1 MNSSEMILRKR
12 ALYTGLQPFLRDTEL
27 MEALILWESRY
38 ANQPKYSLRYFV
50 ADLLQSLERPL
61 EHKQLLVNLV
71 ATMAKPV
78 TDLLP
83 DPSPALSAYKTRRR
97 TSATASYALAEVEA
111 FCILIDKWLSLVQS
125 SAAVDIGH
133 FVLHNL
139 DRLKIDTDL
148 KVQTARWLEDENQP
162 IRLPRVE
169 IQELRKIINL
179 FYVGF
184 CEYLGPT
191 RADALLAEAVNRLKS
206 NGGAAFATV
215 FNKLL

>member
-1 MNSSEMILRKR
+1 MTTSEMILRKR

-38 ANQPKYSLRYFV
+38 AGQPKFSLRYFV
-50 ADLLQSLERPL
+50 ADLAQGLERPL
-61 EHKQLLVNLV
+61 EQKHLLVHLV
-71 ATMAKPV
+71 ATMAKPASE
-78 TDLLP
+78 LLP
-83 DPSPALSAYKTRRR
+83 DPSPALSAYKTRQR
-97 TSATASYALAEVEA
+97 TSATANYALAEVEA
-111 FCILIDKWLSLVQS
+111 FCILVDKWLSLVQT
-125 SAAVDIGH
+125 SAAMDIGH
-133 FVLHNL
+133 FVRHNL
-139 DRLKIDTDL
+139 ERLKISADL

-162 IRLPRVE
+162 IRLPSVE

-191 RADALLAEAVNRLKS
+191 QADILLAEAVSRLKS
-206 NGGAAFATV
+206 NGGAAFAAV

>member
-1 MNSSEMILRKR
+1 MNTSEMILRKR

-38 ANQPKYSLRYFV
+38 ATQPKFSLRYFV

-61 EHKQLLVNLV
+61 EHKQMLVHLV

-78 TDLLP
+78 AELLP

-111 FCILIDKWLSLVQS
+111 FCILVDKWLSLVQS
-125 SAAVDIGH
+125 SAASDIGH

-139 DRLKIDTDL
+139 DRLKISTDL
-148 KVQTARWLEDENQP
+148 KIQTTRWLEDENHS

-169 IQELRKIINL
+169 I
-179 FYVGF
+179 
-184 CEYLGPT
+184 
-191 RADALLAEAVNRLKS
+191 
-206 NGGAAFATV
+206 
-215 FNKLL
+215 